1 MECDKTC
8 RAASVKCETGPLKVE
23 VVGDPIRENRFAC
36 AYYVV
41 SRQGFWVGQHHV
53 AVVVGENANVN
64 RCVCSRYFLE
74 SNTAC
79 TIVSVYP
86 LEI

>member
-1 MECDKTC
+1 MQCDKTC
-8 RAASVKCETGPLKVE
+8 GAASVKCETGAPKVE
-23 VVGDPIRENRFAC
+23 IVGDPISENCFAC

-41 SRQGFWVGQHHV
+41 SRQGFRVGHHHV
-53 AVVVGENANVN
+53 AVVVGENANVY
-64 RCVCSRYFLE
+64 RCVRSRYFLE

-79 TIVSVYP
+79 TIVSVYS